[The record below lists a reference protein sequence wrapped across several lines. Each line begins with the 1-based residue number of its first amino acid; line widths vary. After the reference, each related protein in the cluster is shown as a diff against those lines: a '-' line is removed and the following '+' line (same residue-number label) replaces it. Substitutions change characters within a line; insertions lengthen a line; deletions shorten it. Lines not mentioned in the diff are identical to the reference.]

1 MAFQY
6 PNEIFVAQR
15 KTQTFIIDSHMSK
28 ATAKPENDARPAPPL
43 TIFDRYSRY
52 TAVLVNTEKST
63 KSVVA
68 NIPVRNVR
76 RMTAVTEYALKKHL
90 DEMYGKSGGQTAG
103 SAAGPAYTVTMKGGY
118 FNGKTPAAVL
128 VENPEQAQNLANQIN
143 YLRSKL
149 QKYPD
154 NQKQIDAIEHALSL
168 LNQGMLNRNLV
179 NQTNEI
185 VIYEATLRPLKSR
198 ERHGNCWFIYD
209 IKISWIVGE
218 DSPVHV
224 RVSNYYAPVEQRN
237 DGTYNVMA
245 KNREKGTDTTNEM
258 NLTVD
263 EWLGCIDAMNDN
275 KLQFVVNNASAC
287 YGEWRQ
293 LNKEVREERQQ
304 NSQNQQGQ
312 PNYAQ
317 GNPQSYPQGQPMQ
330 GNPQNYAQ
338 GNPQNYPQG
347 QGGYPAGGQN
357 PYPANAAGY
366 PAYPQGNYP
375 QNR

>member
-15 KTQTFIIDSHMSK
+15 KTQTFIVDSHMSK

-68 NIPVRNVR
+68 NIPVRN
-76 RMTAVTEYALKKHL
+76 AAIAL
-90 DEMYGKSGGQTAG
+90 
-103 SAAGPAYTVTMKGGY
+103 V
-118 FNGKTPAAVL
+118 KTPAAVL
-128 VENPEQAQNLANQIN
+128 VDNPEQAQNLANQIN

-218 DSPVHV
+218 NSPVHV

-293 LNKEVREERQQ
+293 LNKEAREERQQ